1 MDKDMELGN
10 RAYWGDSE
18 MIILECGELGGK
30 WRDIVSERDRTEGK
44 RKGAQIVKYC
54 VIEI

>member
-30 WRDIVSERDRTEGK
+30 WRDIVSERDRTAGK
-44 RKGAQIVKYC
+44 RKGAQIVKDC